1 MSNDTVS
8 LFLAMLAVL
17 ALLFVVG
24 VAVVAVI
31 SRTRGLGPGLASLR
45 DAVSDASLLLAL
57 AVATTCTLG
66 SLYMSEVRH
75 FVPCDMCW
83 YQRIAMYP
91 LVVILLVAV
100 LRRDRAVWRYVLPL
114 ALIGAAVS
122 TYHYLHERFPESVS
136 TSCSL
141 EASCSTLWIW
151 EFHFLSIPGM
161 AWVGFVTIATL
172 MLIAR
177 SAIRRDDALAAD
189 APDPDAPAEVV
200 DPNATETEEVPA

>member
-17 ALLFVVG
+17 ALVFVVASAG
-24 VAVVAVI
+24 VALIA
-31 SRTRGLGPGLASLR
+31 RTRGLGPGLAAWR
-45 DAVSDASLLLAL
+45 DAVSDAVLLLAL
-57 AVATTCTLG
+57 GVAATCTLG

-75 FVPCDMCW
+75 FVPCDLCW

-91 LVVILLVAV
+91 LVVVLAVAV
-100 LRRDRAVWRYVLPL
+100 IARDKAVWRYVLPI

-136 TSCSL
+136 TACSL

-151 EFHFLSIPGM
+151 EFHFLSLPGM
-161 AWVGFVTIATL
+161 AWVGFVTICTL

-177 SAIRRDDALAAD
+177 SALRREAG
-189 APDPDAPAEVV
+189 PDPQ
-200 DPNATETEEVPA
+200 EVPA